1 MGTLFTRQA
10 TGNSTLSVNG
20 VIIKEIRDESDFPAA
35 VGGEIDLVADTT
47 YVIRGNVSITN
58 LISIAVD
65 NVALVGSDRE
75 KDGLLYTGAAGAGDF
90 ITITDVNC
98 EISNLKFSSTNDTG
112 GDVVLRATNFDYTP
126 GGYNAGRNKVL
137 TIINCQFRNCF
148 DTMFIEGFDLVD
160 LQNTLTWYIQAT
172 SIGCQFKNVSKLQIS
187 SCEYVRWFDETNT
200 SAADWSGVTAYSIG
214 DVVIFGGLFYKALT
228 ANTGVIPTTSLGV
241 DWEVSGYATV
251 PMIDLIPNGSG
262 PGFGAVNIS
271 GSLWHPQ
278 QAQDGLKI
286 DNTTTIGFGTI
297 SANTGIDVGLSTGLV
312 TNFDYDIQNTTIVQA
327 NQKIQNG
334 NAKGSL
340 SILGNTNA
348 LNTGTTNPQVL
359 AEANVATGAFTN
371 TPTFPVANRVITNVA
386 NCSFT
391 YNSKI
396 QANFF
401 VAVTATVVQ
410 TGNAFITC
418 RLRGNGTAIPAP
430 VGVVE
435 IRSGVS
441 QVLSFSVL
449 GVASQGDVFDIE
461 FESSNGSDIT
471 VLDIV
476 LNGYQF

>member
-1 MGTLFTRQA
+1 MGTIYTRQA

-20 VIIKEIRDESDFPAA
+20 VVIKEIRDESDFPAP
-35 VGGEIDLVADTT
+35 VGGEIDLVANTT

-58 LISIAVD
+58 LISIAAD

-126 GGYNAGRNKVL
+126 GVYNGGRGKVL

-148 DTMFIEGFDLVD
+148 DVMFIEGFDLVD
-160 LQNTLTWYIQAT
+160 FQNTLTWYIQAT

-200 SAADWSGVTAYSIG
+200 SAAEWNGATAYSIG
-214 DVVIFGGLFYKALT
+214 DVVLLGGIFYKALT
-228 ANTGVIPTTSLGV
+228 ANITVLPTNSLGV

-262 PGFGAVNIS
+262 PGFGALNIS

-278 QAQDGLKI
+278 QTQDGLKI

-297 SANTGIDVGLSTGLV
+297 SANTGIDIGLSTGGV
-312 TNFDYDIQNTTIVQA
+312 TNFDYNIQNTTIVQA

-334 NAKGSL
+334 NAKGTL
-340 SILGNTNA
+340 SIIGNTNA
-348 LNTGTTNPQVL
+348 LNNSTTNPAVL
-359 AEANVATGAFTN
+359 NEANVGGSFTN
-371 TPTFPVANRVITNVA
+371 NPTFPVVNRVITSQA
-386 NCSFT
+386 NCSFI

-401 VAVTATVVQ
+401 VSVTATVRQ
-410 TGNAFITC
+410 AGNAFITC
-418 RLRGNGTAIPAP
+418 RLRGNGVAIPAP

-435 IRSGVS
+435 IKSGNA

-449 GVASQGDVFDIE
+449 GVASPGNVFDVE
-461 FESSNGSDIT
+461 FESSTGSDVT
-471 VLDIV
+471 VTDFV

>member
-20 VIIKEIRDESDFPAA
+20 VVIKEIRDESDFPAP
-35 VGGEIDLVADTT
+35 VGGEIDLVANTT

-58 LISIAVD
+58 LISITAD

-98 EISNLKFSSTNDTG
+98 EISNLKFSSTNNTA

-126 GGYNAGRNKVL
+126 GVYNAGRNKVL

-148 DTMFIEGFDLVD
+148 DMMFIEGFDLVD
-160 LQNTLTWYIQAT
+160 FQNTLTWYIQAT
-172 SIGCQFKNVSKLQIS
+172 SIGCHFKNVSKLQIS

-200 SAADWSGVTAYSIG
+200 SAVAWSGVTAYSIG
-214 DVVIFGGLFYKALT
+214 DVVIFGGIFYKALT

-241 DWEVSGYATV
+241 DWEVTGYATV
-251 PMIDLIPNGSG
+251 PMIDLIPNGLG

-278 QAQDGLKI
+278 QTQDGLKI

-297 SANTGIDVGLSTGLV
+297 SANTGVDVGLSTGLV

-334 NAKGSL
+334 NAKGTL
-340 SILGNTNA
+340 SIIGNANA
-348 LNTGTTNPQVL
+348 LNNSTTNPAVL
-359 AEANVATGAFTN
+359 NEANVGGSFTN
-371 TPTFPVANRVITNVA
+371 NPTFPVAQRVITNQA

-391 YNSKI
+391 YNSRI

-401 VAVTATVVQ
+401 VAVTATVLQ
-410 TGNAFITC
+410 IGNAFITC
-418 RLRGNGTAIPAP
+418 RLRANGVPISAP

-435 IRSGVS
+435 IRSGNS

-461 FESSNGSDIT
+461 FESSTASDVT
-471 VLDIV
+471 VTDLV